1 MGIETKTKDVKSSAD
16 LDALAGDNLKKN
28 PAGGGTWGFKDE
40 NNEWVTLPESTI
52 NEYMSDPQKKEVVLN
67 QIISRDETEGQSQI
81 PKKPDE
87 SAFGSLTKRMKDNYE
102 AGGDNTQQVWKEIH
116 ADADRFS
123 GETSSQVS
131 EEPQIKEPDVTAVNF
146 ERYKDQ
152 QKADLLKYFVQ
163 EVGFDPLYKSSQDL
177 FIEKWDEIK
186 NQTEQDVFGQ
196 MFPDEVYE
204 YGFGING
211 DPKREAQLER
221 QMDKERKAFFKNVIV
236 PQHKAAM
243 DARNKAFNDQEKGF
257 KKIKNNFGAET
268 KEQQKS
274 LTNLT
279 NLHTKTATLREMR
292 SRAEINGD
300 KEGIEAADNA
310 LATNLKLIALEVNK
324 LDNYEKNPDPQGGD
338 KNNKKPLPPKIV
350 SLIGNIG
357 LSSEKQKTLTAI
369 MQEAVAKVGSANPK
383 TLQAEIEK
391 IAKKYD
397 FDTSVLSGKPKET
410 TQLKKPGSDKFYKI
424 PQDRTKPNKIPT
436 NPNKRVKK

>member
-1 MGIETKTKDVKSSAD
+1 MGIETNTKDVKSSAD
-16 LDALAGDNLKKN
+16 LDALAGDNLRKN

-52 NEYMSDPQKKEVVLN
+52 NEYMSDPQKKEIVLN
-67 QIISRDETEGQSQI
+67 QIISRDDAGGQSQV

-87 SAFGSLTKRMKDNYE
+87 SAFGSLSQRMKE
-102 AGGDNTQQVWKEIH
+102 IAGEGNTQQVWKEIH
-116 ADADRFS
+116 ADADKFG
-123 GETSSQVS
+123 GETSSQFS
-131 EEPQIKEPDVTAVNF
+131 KEPQIKEPDVTAVNF
-146 ERYKDQ
+146 EKYKEQ

-211 DPKREAQLER
+211 DPKREAQFER

-257 KKIKNNFGAET
+257 KEIKNNFGAET

-274 LTNLT
+274 LANLT
-279 NLHTKTATLREMR
+279 SLHTKTATLRKLRFE
-292 SRAEINGD
+292 AETNGD
-300 KEGIEAADNA
+300 DKGVEAADNA
-310 LATNLKLIALEVNK
+310 LAANFRAIALQTQSMENNEAK
-324 LDNYEKNPDPQGGD
+324 GKGKTGIE
-338 KNNKKPLPPKIV
+338 NKKPLPQQIV

-357 LSSEKQKTLTAI
+357 LSPEKQKTLTTI
-369 MQEAVAKVGSANPK
+369 MQEAITNVGSANPK
-383 TLQAEIEK
+383 ALQTEIEK
-391 IAKKYD
+391 IAKKYE
-397 FDTSVLSGKPKET
+397 FDTSVLGGKPKET

-424 PQDRTKPNKIPT
+424 PQDRTKSNKIPT
-436 NPNKRVKK
+436 NPNKGK